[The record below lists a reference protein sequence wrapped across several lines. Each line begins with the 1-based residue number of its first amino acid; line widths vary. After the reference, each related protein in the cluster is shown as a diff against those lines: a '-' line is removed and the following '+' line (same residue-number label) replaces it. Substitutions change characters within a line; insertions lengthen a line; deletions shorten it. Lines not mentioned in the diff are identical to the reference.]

1 MLRVRPLLLFG
12 LLAASLAPGQASAQ
26 NLTFENAWSPEAP
39 PVAPVMAGYV
49 RISNNSSEDV
59 TLTGARCPDFARVEI
74 HDMVERDGM
83 MRMIEQERLTIPA
96 GEQVELKP
104 GSLHMMLIKPQRAI
118 KQGETLE
125 ITFETAGGDSIPVS
139 FEVKPRSARD
149 QQHDNQQHHH
159 H

>member
-1 MLRVRPLLLFG
+1 MLRVRPLLMFA
-12 LLAASLAPGQASAQ
+12 LLAASLAPGMAIAQ
-26 NLTFENAWSPEAP
+26 TLTFENAWSPEAP

-49 RISNNSSEDV
+49 RISNDGSEDV
-59 TLTGARCPDFARVEI
+59 TLTGARCPDFSRVEI

-96 GEQVELKP
+96 GGQVELKP
-104 GSLHMMLIKPQRAI
+104 GSLHMMLMKPRRAI

-125 ITFETAGGDSIPVS
+125 VTFETASGESIPVN
-139 FEVKPRSARD
+139 FEVKPQSARD
-149 QQHDNQQHHH
+149 QQPDNHQHHH

>member
-1 MLRVRPLLLFG
+1 MLQVRPLLMFG
-12 LLAASLAPGQASAQ
+12 LLAASLVPGLAIAQ
-26 NLTFENAWSPEAP
+26 PLSFENAWSPEAP

-49 RISNNSSEDV
+49 RISNSGSEDV

-83 MRMIEQERLTIPA
+83 MRMIEQESLTIPA
-96 GEQVELKP
+96 GGQVELKP
-104 GSLHMMLIKPQRAI
+104 GSLHMMLMKPQRTI

-125 ITFETAGGDSIPVS
+125 ITFETADGESIPVR
-139 FEVKPRSARD
+139 FEVKPQSARD
-149 QQHDNQQHHH
+149 QQHDNHQHHH